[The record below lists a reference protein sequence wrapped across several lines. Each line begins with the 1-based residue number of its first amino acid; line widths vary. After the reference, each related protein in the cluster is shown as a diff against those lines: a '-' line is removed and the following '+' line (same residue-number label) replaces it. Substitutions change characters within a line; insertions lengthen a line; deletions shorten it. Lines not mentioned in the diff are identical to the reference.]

1 MSLLEASNSLNFFS
15 SKIFVKAS
23 QTTHHPLP
31 SVSASSGDPL
41 LQEPAQLSVQTN
53 GRTSTNER
61 EPARTRMNEQVT
73 GTSTEWVQTNG
84 RTSTNEHKLAVR
96 TKAKQART

>member
-41 LQEPAQLSVQTN
+41 LQLCQNFAKSEIYISEKNSAATATLCANICNSSLLFT
-53 GRTSTNER
+53 
-61 EPARTRMNEQVT
+61 
-73 GTSTEWVQTNG
+73 
-84 RTSTNEHKLAVR
+84 LYI
-96 TKAKQART
+96 TKKQEEIVMKESKRNPSCFNN